1 MRTLFLTSSGLN
13 EKTMVLFWKCIG
25 KEPINTKAIL
35 VPSAAVGNDGAR
47 EGIIVCMERLMNM
60 GIPMNNI
67 LIYNLAFLLSD
78 GYKRTYSSYISDIP
92 VPFRLMS
99 VQELTQ
105 YDMIAFCGGN
115 AHTLLSDIF

>member
-67 LIYNLAFLLSD
+67 LIYNWNGECVCRLFFDKKLFNICITDNNKELIAIEWEKDFCLYSFDLS
-78 GYKRTYSSYISDIP
+78 K
-92 VPFRLMS
+92 VL
-99 VQELTQ
+99 
-105 YDMIAFCGGN
+105 
-115 AHTLLSDIF
+115 

>member
-47 EGIIVCMERLMNM
+47 EGIIVCMERLMNRECQKSCVF
-60 GIPMNNI
+60 GSPC
-67 LIYNLAFLLSD
+67 FP
-78 GYKRTYSSYISDIP
+78 G
-92 VPFRLMS
+92 
-99 VQELTQ
+99 
-105 YDMIAFCGGN
+105 
-115 AHTLLSDIF
+115 

>member
-67 LIYNLAFLLSD
+67 YPIILRFYFPMDIKEHIQVILV
-78 GYKRTYSSYISDIP
+78 TYLYR
-92 VPFRLMS
+92 F
-99 VQELTQ
+99 
-105 YDMIAFCGGN
+105 A
-115 AHTLLSDIF
+115 

>member
-67 LIYNLAFLLSD
+67 ILRFYFPMDIKEHIQVILV
-78 GYKRTYSSYISDIP
+78 TYLYR
-92 VPFRLMS
+92 F
-99 VQELTQ
+99 
-105 YDMIAFCGGN
+105 A
-115 AHTLLSDIF
+115 

>member
-67 LIYNLAFLLSD
+67 LIYNAALFLS
-78 GYKRTYSSYISDIP
+78 IEI
-92 VPFRLMS
+92 
-99 VQELTQ
+99 
-105 YDMIAFCGGN
+105 
-115 AHTLLSDIF
+115 H

>member
-92 VPFRLMS
+92 VDGIDKLDIEFLQP
-99 VQELTQ
+99 
-105 YDMIAFCGGN
+105 GGSHGTR
-115 AHTLLSDIF
+115 ARGIK

>member
-47 EGIIVCMERLMNM
+47 EGIIVWSAL
-60 GIPMNNI
+60 
-67 LIYNLAFLLSD
+67 
-78 GYKRTYSSYISDIP
+78 
-92 VPFRLMS
+92 
-99 VQELTQ
+99 
-105 YDMIAFCGGN
+105 
-115 AHTLLSDIF
+115 

>member
-67 LIYNLAFLLSD
+67 LIYNNTTFHAFI
-78 GYKRTYSSYISDIP
+78 YYISRQNPQKP
-92 VPFRLMS
+92 VEKWYYLVIMQY
-99 VQELTQ
+99 QE
-105 YDMIAFCGGN
+105 G
-115 AHTLLSDIF
+115 

>member
-67 LIYNLAFLLSD
+67 LIYNLAFLLPMD
-78 GYKRTYSSYISDIP
+78 IKEHIQVILVTYLYR
-92 VPFRLMS
+92 F
-99 VQELTQ
+99 
-105 YDMIAFCGGN
+105 A
-115 AHTLLSDIF
+115 

>member
-13 EKTMVLFWKCIG
+13 EKTMVLFGNVSEK
-25 KEPINTKAIL
+25 NRLTQKAIL

-92 VPFRLMS
+92 VPLR
-99 VQELTQ
+99 
-105 YDMIAFCGGN
+105 
-115 AHTLLSDIF
+115 

>member
-67 LIYNLAFLLSD
+67 LIYNCILRSRADSDAFQSGRYAEYNGRPKTLN
-78 GYKRTYSSYISDIP
+78 K
-92 VPFRLMS
+92 
-99 VQELTQ
+99 
-105 YDMIAFCGGN
+105 IA
-115 AHTLLSDIF
+115 

>member
-13 EKTMVLFWKCIG
+13 EKTMALFWKCIG

-78 GYKRTYSSYISDIP
+78 GYKSRSAFTQKSSEDFSPSPLVFAMMVFTSFKISFSLRIYIKG
-92 VPFRLMS
+92 L
-99 VQELTQ
+99 
-105 YDMIAFCGGN
+105 
-115 AHTLLSDIF
+115 